1 MPGKLK
7 LELDGLKVESF
18 EADAQTYGSGTV
30 RGAELFAS
38 VVDGT
43 CVDYTCRNYGTC
55 RVAGQCVT
63 VP

>member
-1 MPGKLK
+1 MPGKMK

-18 EADAQTYGSGTV
+18 EADAQTYGSGTEH
-30 RGAELFAS
+30 GA
-38 VVDGT
+38 DGSIDGS

-55 RVAGQCVT
+55 RVGAGACNT